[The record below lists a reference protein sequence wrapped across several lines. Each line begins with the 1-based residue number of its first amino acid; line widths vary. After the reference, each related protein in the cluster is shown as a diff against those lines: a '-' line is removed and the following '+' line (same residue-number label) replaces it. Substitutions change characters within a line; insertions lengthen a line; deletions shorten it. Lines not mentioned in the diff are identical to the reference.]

1 MYPGFCFYSG
11 MVRRQQPLK
20 TQFVT
25 HSSQEDGHIIRVE
38 PQGEAP
44 RSEEAEDEGKAWA
57 RVFTV
62 VFTVRNSRLMAQVSL
77 NNLSRLCGIG
87 TAP

>member
-1 MYPGFCFYSG
+1 M
-11 MVRRQQPLK
+11 
-20 TQFVT
+20 
-25 HSSQEDGHIIRVE
+25 E